1 MPRTESIPQSELERG
16 DGYVPLAEDEKQE
29 KPKGKQVKAKVVEPP
44 KPEKVMTSR
53 TAKVK

>member
-16 DGYVPLAEDEKQE
+16 DGYVPLEEDEKQE
-29 KPKGKQVKAKVVEPP
+29 KPKGKQVKAKVVDPP
-44 KPEKVMTSR
+44 KPAKVMTSR